1 MSEKASKWDW
11 VKRTTWISVA
21 LFSIIG
27 MIVGAMNYFAR
38 AYTVNLLDRRL
49 ELSIE
54 DDRVFQAEQDL
65 TWHRQ
70 QTAFE
75 RRKQPKTEAETEMID
90 RAQDHLAQ
98 LKERRQQ
105 KQRAYEQAK

>member
-1 MSEKASKWDW
+1 MAEKASKWDW
-11 VKRTTWISVA
+11 VKRTAWLSVA
-21 LFSIIG
+21 FFSIIG

-38 AYTVNLLDRRL
+38 SHTVNLLDRRL

-75 RRKQPKTEAETEMID
+75 RRKQPKTEAESEMID
-90 RAQDHLAQ
+90 RAQDKLT
-98 LKERRQQ
+98 KFKKRREQ
-105 KQRAYEQAK
+105 KQIAYEQAK